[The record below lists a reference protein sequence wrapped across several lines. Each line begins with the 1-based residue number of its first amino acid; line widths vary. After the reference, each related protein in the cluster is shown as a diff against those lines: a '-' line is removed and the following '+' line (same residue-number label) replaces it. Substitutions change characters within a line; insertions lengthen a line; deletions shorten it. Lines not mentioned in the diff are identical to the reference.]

1 MDNIIQKVKEDI
13 KNILIKAI
21 EKAKSDGI
29 LPISEVP
36 KIELEEPKEKQH
48 GDLAAN
54 TAMVMAKSAKMPP
67 RKIAEIILNNINI
80 TDEILGKADEILS
93 NLDLSKTFIKKI
105 EIAGPGF
112 INFYLKDD
120 YLQEALRLIY
130 KKGKEYGR
138 VNIGN
143 NKKVQV
149 EFVSAN
155 PTGPMHMGN
164 ARGGAL
170 GDALASVLDYAGY
183 DVTRE
188 FYINDAGNQIEKF
201 GYSLEARY
209 LQLLGINAKVP
220 EGGYQGD
227 DIVERAREFLDIYG
241 DKYKDIPSEIRRK
254 ALINYGL
261 EKNLEKIKEDLQLY
275 GIHYDVWFSE
285 QSLYDS
291 KEVYKVI
298 EELKQKGYTYE
309 KDGALWFKMT
319 QFGAEKDDVLVRA
332 NGFPTYLASDI
343 AYHKN
348 KFITRGFD
356 WVINVWGA
364 DHHGHVAPMKGAMG
378 ALGINPDRLDVVL
391 MQLVKLIEGGEIVRM
406 SKRTGKMVT
415 LRDLIDEVG
424 KDAARFFFN
433 MRSADS
439 PVEFDLDLAKEQSND
454 NPVFYVQY
462 AHARI
467 CSIIRQLEEEGVKI
481 EDIEKVDL
489 SLLKEEVEKDLI
501 KKLAYFPEEITIAA
515 NTMAPHRITRY
526 ILEVASNFHSFYNS
540 CRVKGVDENLMKAR
554 LVLIIAVRTVIKNVL
569 DMMNITAPEKM

>member
-1 MDNIIQKVKEDI
+1 MENIIQKVKDEIKDMVTTAI
-13 KNILIKAI
+13 KNSVKEGLINI
-21 EKAKSDGI
+21 EVI
-29 LPISEVP
+29 PE
-36 KIELEEPKEKQH
+36 IEIEEPKEKQH
-48 GDLAAN
+48 GDLAIN
-54 TAMVMAKSAKMPP
+54 TAMVMAKEAKMAPK
-67 RKIAEIILNNINI
+67 KIAEIIVSKM
-80 TDEILGKADEILS
+80 DPS
-93 NLDLSKTFIKKI
+93 NTFIERI

-112 INFYLKDD
+112 INFFLNEKFLIETLRVIHKRQKD
-120 YLQEALRLIY
+120 
-130 KKGKEYGR
+130 YGR

-143 NKKVQV
+143 DKKVQV

-170 GDALASVLDYAGY
+170 GDALAAVLDYAGY

-209 LQLLGINAKVP
+209 LQLLGIPAEVP
-220 EGGYQGD
+220 EGGYHGE
-227 DIVERAREFLDIYG
+227 DIIDRAREFLEIYG
-241 DKYKDIPSEIRRK
+241 DKYKDVPSEERRK
-254 ALINYGL
+254 ALIEYGL
-261 EKNLEKIKEDLQLY
+261 KKNLEKIKEDLALY
-275 GIHYDVWFSE
+275 GIEYDVWFSE

-291 KEVYKVI
+291 GEVYKVI
-298 EELKQKGYTYE
+298 EELKRKGYTYE

-319 QFGAEKDDVLVRA
+319 LFGAEKDDVLVRA

-364 DHHGHVAPMKGAMG
+364 DHHGHVAPMKGAMQ
-378 ALGINPDRLDVVL
+378 ALGIDPDRLDVVL
-391 MQLVKLIEGGEIVRM
+391 MQLVKLIEGGQVVRM
-406 SKRTGKMVT
+406 SKRTGRMVT

-439 PVEFDLDLAKEQSND
+439 PIDFDLDLAKEQSNE

-467 CSIIRQLEEEGVKI
+467 CSIIRQLEETGVKI
-481 EDIEKVDL
+481 DNIDEVDL
-489 SLLKEEVEKDLI
+489 SLLKEEEEKELI

-515 NTMAPHRITRY
+515 KTLAPHRITRY
-526 ILEVASNFHSFYNS
+526 VLDVASLFHSFYNS
-540 CRVKGVDENLMKAR
+540 HRVKGVEEDLMKAR
-554 LVLIIAVRTVIKNVL
+554 YVLILAVKTVIKNIL
-569 DMMNITAPEKM
+569 DILKITAPERM

>member
-1 MDNIIQKVKEDI
+1 MENIIQKVKDEIKDMVTTAI
-13 KNILIKAI
+13 KNSVKEGLINI
-21 EKAKSDGI
+21 ESI
-29 LPISEVP
+29 PE
-36 KIELEEPKEKQH
+36 IEIEEPKEKQH
-48 GDLAAN
+48 GDLAIN
-54 TAMVMAKSAKMPP
+54 TAMIMAKQAKMSPK
-67 RKIAEIILNNINI
+67 KIAEIIVSKMD
-80 TDEILGKADEILS
+80 TS
-93 NLDLSKTFIKKI
+93 NTFIEKI
-105 EIAGPGF
+105 EVAGPGF
-112 INFYLKDD
+112 INFFLNDKFLEETLK
-120 YLQEALRLIY
+120 LVY
-130 KKGKEYGR
+130 KRGKDYGR
-138 VNIGN
+138 VNIGKG
-143 NKKVQV
+143 KKVQV

-209 LQLLGINAKVP
+209 LQLLGIPAEVP
-220 EGGYQGD
+220 EGGYHGE
-227 DIVERAREFLDIYG
+227 DIIDRAREFLEIYG
-241 DKYKDIPSEIRRK
+241 EKYKDAPSEERRK
-254 ALINYGL
+254 TLVEYGL
-261 EKNLEKIKEDLQLY
+261 KKNLEKIKEDLELY
-275 GIHYDVWFSE
+275 GIEYDVWFSE

-291 KEVYKVI
+291 GEVYKVI

-319 QFGAEKDDVLVRA
+319 LFGAEKDDVLVRA

-364 DHHGHVAPMKGAMG
+364 DHHGHIAPMKGAMQ
-378 ALGINPDRLDVVL
+378 ALGIDPDRLDVVL
-391 MQLVKLIEGGEIVRM
+391 MQLVKLIEGGQVVKM
-406 SKRTGKMVT
+406 SKRTGRMVT

-439 PVEFDLDLAKEQSND
+439 PIDFDLDLAKEQSNE

-467 CSIIRQLEEEGVKI
+467 CSIIRQLEEKVKI
-481 EDIEKVDL
+481 ENIDEVDL
-489 SLLKEEVEKDLI
+489 SLLKEEEEKDLI

-515 NTMAPHRITRY
+515 RTLTPHRITRY
-526 ILEVASNFHSFYNS
+526 VLDVASLFHSFYNS
-540 CRVKGVDENLMKAR
+540 HRVKGVEENLMKAR
-554 LVLIIAVRTVIKNVL
+554 FVLILAVKTVIKNAL
-569 DMMNITAPEKM
+569 DILKITAPERM

>member
-1 MDNIIQKVKEDI
+1 MVTTAIKNSVKEGLI
-13 KNILIKAI
+13 NIESIPEI
-21 EKAKSDGI
+21 EI
-29 LPISEVP
+29 
-36 KIELEEPKEKQH
+36 EEPKEKQH
-48 GDLAAN
+48 GDLAIN
-54 TAMVMAKSAKMPP
+54 TAMIMAKQAKMSPK
-67 RKIAEIILNNINI
+67 KIAEIIVSKMD
-80 TDEILGKADEILS
+80 TS
-93 NLDLSKTFIKKI
+93 NTFIEKI
-105 EIAGPGF
+105 EVAGPGF
-112 INFYLKDD
+112 INFFLNDKFLEETLK
-120 YLQEALRLIY
+120 LVY
-130 KKGKEYGR
+130 KRGKDYGR
-138 VNIGN
+138 VNIGKG
-143 NKKVQV
+143 KKVQV

-170 GDALASVLDYAGY
+170 GDALASLLDYAGY

-209 LQLLGINAKVP
+209 LQLLGIPAEVP
-220 EGGYQGD
+220 EGGYHGE
-227 DIVERAREFLDIYG
+227 DIIDRAREFLEIYG
-241 DKYKDIPSEIRRK
+241 DKYKDAPSEERRK
-254 ALINYGL
+254 ALVEYGL
-261 EKNLEKIKEDLQLY
+261 KKNLEKIKEDLELY
-275 GIHYDVWFSE
+275 GIEYDVWFSE

-291 KEVYKVI
+291 GEVYKVI

-319 QFGAEKDDVLVRA
+319 LFGAEKDDVLVRA

-364 DHHGHVAPMKGAMG
+364 DHHGHIAPMKGAMQ
-378 ALGINPDRLDVVL
+378 ALGIDPDRLDVVL
-391 MQLVKLIEGGEIVRM
+391 MQLVKLIEGGQVVKM
-406 SKRTGKMVT
+406 SKRTGRMVT

-439 PVEFDLDLAKEQSND
+439 PIDFDLDLAKEQSNE

-467 CSIIRQLEEEGVKI
+467 CSIIRQLEEKVKI
-481 EDIEKVDL
+481 ENIDEVDL
-489 SLLKEEVEKDLI
+489 SLLKEEEEKDLI

-515 NTMAPHRITRY
+515 RTLTPHRITRY
-526 ILEVASNFHSFYNS
+526 VLDVASLFHSFYNS
-540 CRVKGVDENLMKAR
+540 HRVKGVEENLMKAR
-554 LVLIIAVRTVIKNVL
+554 FVLILAVKTVIKNAL
-569 DMMNITAPEKM
+569 DILKITAPERM

>member
-1 MDNIIQKVKEDI
+1 MENIIQKVKDEIKDMVTTAI
-13 KNILIKAI
+13 KNSVKEGLINI
-21 EKAKSDGI
+21 ESI
-29 LPISEVP
+29 PE
-36 KIELEEPKEKQH
+36 IEIEEPKEKQH
-48 GDLAAN
+48 GDLAIN
-54 TAMVMAKSAKMPP
+54 TAMIMAKQAKMSPK
-67 RKIAEIILNNINI
+67 KIAEIIVSKMD
-80 TDEILGKADEILS
+80 TS
-93 NLDLSKTFIKKI
+93 NTFIEKI
-105 EIAGPGF
+105 EVAGPGF
-112 INFYLKDD
+112 INFFLNDKFLEETLK
-120 YLQEALRLIY
+120 LVY
-130 KKGKEYGR
+130 KRGKDYGR
-138 VNIGN
+138 VNIGKG
-143 NKKVQV
+143 KKVQV

-209 LQLLGINAKVP
+209 LQLLGIPAEVP
-220 EGGYQGD
+220 EGGYHGE
-227 DIVERAREFLDIYG
+227 DIIDRAREFLEIYG
-241 DKYKDIPSEIRRK
+241 DKYKDAPSEERRK
-254 ALINYGL
+254 TLVEYGL
-261 EKNLEKIKEDLQLY
+261 KKNLEKIKEDLELY
-275 GIHYDVWFSE
+275 GIEYDVWFSE

-291 KEVYKVI
+291 GEVYKVI

-319 QFGAEKDDVLVRA
+319 LFGAEKDDVLVRA

-364 DHHGHVAPMKGAMG
+364 DHHGHIAPMKGAMQ
-378 ALGINPDRLDVVL
+378 ALGIDPDRLDVVL
-391 MQLVKLIEGGEIVRM
+391 MQLVKLIEGGQVVKM
-406 SKRTGKMVT
+406 SKRTGRMVT

-439 PVEFDLDLAKEQSND
+439 PIDFDLDLAKEQSNE

-467 CSIIRQLEEEGVKI
+467 CSIIRQLEEKVKI
-481 EDIEKVDL
+481 ENIDEVDL
-489 SLLKEEVEKDLI
+489 SLLKEEEEKDLI

-515 NTMAPHRITRY
+515 RTLTPHRITRY
-526 ILEVASNFHSFYNS
+526 VLDVASLFHSFYNS
-540 CRVKGVDENLMKAR
+540 HRVKGVEENLMEAR
-554 LVLIIAVRTVIKNVL
+554 FVLILAVKTVIKNAL
-569 DMMNITAPEKM
+569 DILKITAPERM